1 MNIGLLE
8 DFLGQVVEEACYSLQ
23 IQARD
28 SNEYVTEDPRVLLC
42 AKAAYAMIVSY
53 INRSLVKDTYNEY
66 YFEEDTRIRL
76 RNNPVESITQVNF
89 VDNPYSVELT
99 LTDMSS
105 DLVEDVDYTLRLN
118 KDLLIAQEALS
129 QSIGDSD
136 RVHILIEYI
145 GGIAYSVDDP
155 NIHLALVM
163 QTIAL
168 YNRLPVLGISQMQ
181 GNESTSRGA
190 SGQMNLASSP
200 DAGDLLDTVKTILA
214 PYVYHGSAENA

>member
-1 MNIGLLE
+1 MNIALLE

-28 SNEYVTEDPRVLLC
+28 SNEYVTEDPRVWLC
-42 AKAAYAMIVSY
+42 AKAAYSMIVAY
-53 INRSLVKDTYNEY
+53 INRGLAKDTYYEY

-76 RNNPVESITQVNF
+76 RNTPVESITQVNF

-99 LTDMSS
+99 LTDMSPN
-105 DLVEDVDYTLRLN
+105 LVEDIDYSLRLS
-118 KDLLIAQEALS
+118 KDLIISQDALS
-129 QSIGDSD
+129 MSIGNSD
-136 RVHILIEYI
+136 RVHVLVEYI
-145 GGIAYSVDDP
+145 GGISTSSEDQ

-168 YNRLPVLGISQMQ
+168 YNRLPVLGVSQIQ

-190 SGQMNLASSP
+190 PGQMNLASSP
-200 DAGDLLDTVKTILA
+200 DAGDLLETVKTILA
-214 PYVYHGSAENA
+214 PYIYHGSAEVA